1 MTFFSWSMR
10 FSLNGRYTSI
20 KTQSDK
26 LERVNLLKSD
36 ITKVE
41 LQETT
46 LSNSGQHSLAILT
59 PDSTAWLSNVQKFFV
74 ELSTYELLWLISS
87 FLAK

>member
-1 MTFFSWSMR
+1 MH
-10 FSLNGRYTSI
+10 FSLKGHYTSI

-26 LERVNLLKSD
+26 LERVNIVKSD
-36 ITKVE
+36 INKVE

-59 PDSTAWLSNVQKFFV
+59 PDSTAWLS
-74 ELSTYELLWLISS
+74 
-87 FLAK
+87 